1 MKQNSLKR
9 LFSYSW
15 KYKWSFL
22 ISIFGFILFASADIA
37 AVEWIRQIIGFIND
51 NSEDKQQ
58 LLALSL
64 IGIALVRGLGFFIGN
79 YLSLIHI

>member
-15 KYKWSFL
+15 RYKWSFL

-64 IGIALVRGLGFFIGN
+64 IGIALAR
-79 YLSLIHI
+79 LSLIHI

>member
-51 NSEDKQQ
+51 
-58 LLALSL
+58 
-64 IGIALVRGLGFFIGN
+64 
-79 YLSLIHI
+79 LSLIHISETTIRTPISYAVFCLKKI

>member
-1 MKQNSLKR
+1 MVFLN
-9 LFSYSW
+9 
-15 KYKWSFL
+15 KYFY
-22 ISIFGFILFASADIA
+22 FILFASADIA

-64 IGIALVRGLGFFIGN
+64 IGIALARGLGFFIGN
-79 YLSLIHI
+79 YFMARVGFGVVYHLRMSYLKSYIS

>member
-15 KYKWSFL
+15 RYKWSFL

-37 AVEWIRQIIGFIND
+37 AVE
-51 NSEDKQQ
+51 
-58 LLALSL
+58 
-64 IGIALVRGLGFFIGN
+64 
-79 YLSLIHI
+79 